1 MGYQNKTSEGEM
13 HPKTHKLRDAITF
26 ALVAGTTSVAGTGIA
41 VAQDSGQTATTLDR
55 VEVTGSRIRQVDAE
69 TSQPIL
75 VLDRQAIE
83 QSGRTSVAD
92 LLQTITTNGAPI
104 NTQVNNGGDGS
115 AGVDLRGLGSSRT
128 LVLVNGRRWVSSLGG
143 SVDLNTIPS
152 AMVERVEILKDGAS
166 SIYGSDAIAGVV
178 NLITRQDF
186 DGAEAHVYY
195 GQYSQGDGERTTAD
209 FTLGSSSDRGNI
221 VIGISHTDEKGVSA
235 ADRAI
240 SRDPVVGFG
249 SSQYSSF
256 SNFGQ
261 IWDLTVD
268 GTPTGDYDYWA
279 SIAGAEDPAVA
290 ERAGLNRIVVNPG
303 EDGRD
308 LANYHPFGTAD
319 AYNFAKDNYL
329 RTPNER
335 TSLYVQGRYDITDNV
350 SFVTDALYNERLSAQ
365 QLAGFPLGEGGY
377 LSDDQGLSPLSYYN
391 PTYGTAGQRE
401 LNWSRRLVE
410 QERFYEQDV
419 KTWHFYGGFQ
429 GTFDFADRF
438 FDWDVGYAFN
448 RNDQTDM
455 QIGDVN
461 MQALR
466 NATGASTIRDGQLV
480 CTTTVPDPTDPTGVR
495 QIHGATIEGCV
506 PFNPLSSPGEI
517 TQEQLNYI
525 LFTAKDKYQNTSKSY
540 TANISGDLFQMP
552 GGMAGFAA
560 GFEHRKESGY
570 DNPDAFVSAGL
581 SSGNARQPTSGGYD
595 LNDFYLELLLPV
607 LSDVPGAELLEFSVA
622 TRYSDYSNFG
632 ETTNS
637 KFGFK
642 WKPFEDLL
650 VRGNWAEGFRAPAIS
665 NLFGGA
671 AASYDSYGD
680 PCSADSPYFS
690 RPEVQQRCAAAGVPA
705 GFVQRTNSGPG
716 YNGQTPYPFNW
727 VSNVDLGPETA
738 TNKTLGFV
746 YSPGYL
752 TGFDVS
758 VDWWEISIENAIS
771 RPSATY
777 ILDQCFVEGDEG
789 FCDIAYGLGG
799 LTRDA
804 LGTINNFNRG
814 LLNLAQVEVEGFDVT
829 ARYRMPDT
837 AYGSFWLVW
846 DNSYISRYESRSTPE
861 GEWDNVVG
869 EYSQDAPTWRLRS
882 NLGVNWNLG
891 DFGASWTA
899 RYYSGLVESCPTF
912 ALSACS
918 DPDRRIDAGA
928 DPQNR
933 LPSTTYHDV
942 QVRYELPWNGTV
954 TVGVNNVF
962 DKDPPVSYQAFAN
975 SFDSQYDT
983 PGQFYYMEYR
993 QRF

>member
-1 MGYQNKTSEGEM
+1 MTL
-13 HPKTHKLRDAITF
+13 KTHKLRDAISF
-26 ALVAGTTSVAGTGIA
+26 ALVAGATA
-41 VAQDSGQTATTLDR
+41 VSGSAFAQDAAPADPQATTLDR
-55 VEVTGSRIRQVDAE
+55 IEVTGSRIRQVDAE

-75 VLDRQAIE
+75 VLDREAIE

-92 LLQTITTNGAPI
+92 LLQTISTNGAPI

-115 AGVDLRGLGSSRT
+115 AGVDLRGLGSART

-143 SVDLNTIPS
+143 TVDLNTIPS

-195 GQYSQGDGERTTAD
+195 GQYSEGDGGRTTAD
-209 FTLGSSSDRGNI
+209 FTLGSSSERGNL
-221 VIGISHTDEKGVSA
+221 VIGISHTDEKAVSA

-240 SRDPVVGFG
+240 SRDPVFGFG

-256 SNFGQ
+256 SNYGQ
-261 IWDLTVD
+261 IWDLIDAD
-268 GTPTGDYDYWA
+268 GNPTGDINEAD
-279 SIAGAEDPAVA
+279 SIE
-290 ERAGLNRIVVNPG
+290 NWVVNEG
-303 EDGRD
+303 ADGRNLD
-308 LANYHPFGTAD
+308 NYHPFGAAD
-319 AYNFAKDNYL
+319 AYNYAKDNYL

-335 TSLYVQGRYDITDNV
+335 TSLYVQGRYDITDTV
-350 SFVTDALYNERLSAQ
+350 AFVTDALYNERLSAQ
-365 QLAGFPLGEGGY
+365 QLAGFPLGEGNY
-377 LSDDQGLSPLSYYN
+377 LSGDQGLSADSYYN
-391 PTYGTAGQRE
+391 PTRGTANARE

-429 GTFDFADRF
+429 GSFNFADRF

-466 NATGASTIRDGQLV
+466 NATGASFMGDDGV
-480 CTTTVPDPTDPTGVR
+480 VYCGTPDAVID
-495 QIHGATIEGCV
+495 GCV

-517 TQEQLNYI
+517 TQDQLNYI

-540 TANISGDLFQMP
+540 TANISGDLFALP

-560 GFEHRKESGY
+560 GYEHRKESGY

-595 LNDFYLELLLPV
+595 LDDIYLELLLPV
-607 LSDVPGAELLEFSVA
+607 LSDVPGAQLLEFSVA

-632 ETTNS
+632 DTTNS

-642 WKPFEDLL
+642 WKPFDDLL

-680 PCSADSPYFS
+680 PCSTDSPYFS

-705 GFVQRTNSGPG
+705 DFVQRTNAGDG

-746 YSPGYL
+746 YSPGYFS
-752 TGFDVS
+752 GFDIS
-758 VDWWEISIENAIS
+758 VDWWEISIEGAIS

-799 LTRDA
+799 LTRDTF
-804 LGTINNFNRG
+804 GTINNFNRG
-814 LLNLAQVEVEGFDVT
+814 LLNLAEVEVEGFDVT
-829 ARYRMPDT
+829 ARYRLPQTD
-837 AYGSFWLVW
+837 YGSFMLVW
-846 DNSYISRYESRSTPE
+846 DNAYITRYESRSTPE

-882 NLGVNWNLG
+882 NLGLNWNYN

-918 DPDRRIDAGA
+918 DPDRRIEAGA

-942 QVRYELPWNGTV
+942 QVRYDLPWNSTV
-954 TVGVNNVF
+954 AIGVNNVF
-962 DKDPPVSYQAFAN
+962 DKDPPISFQAFAN
-975 SFDSQYDT
+975 SFDTQYDT

>member
-1 MGYQNKTSEGEM
+1 
-13 HPKTHKLRDAITF
+13 
-26 ALVAGTTSVAGTGIA
+26 
-41 VAQDSGQTATTLDR
+41 GQTATTLDR

-92 LLQTITTNGAPI
+92 LLQTITTNGAPL
-104 NTQVNNGGDGS
+104 NTQFNNGGDGS

-221 VIGISHTDEKGVSA
+221 VIGISHTDEKAVSA

-240 SRDPVVGFG
+240 SRDPVYGFG

-256 SNFGQ
+256 SNYGQ
-261 IWDLTVD
+261 IWDLIDAD
-268 GTPTGDYDYWA
+268 GNPTGDINEADT
-279 SIAGAEDPAVA
+279 VA
-290 ERAGLNRIVVNPG
+290 RWVVNDG
-303 EDGRD
+303 ADGRD
-308 LANYHPFGTAD
+308 LANYHPFGAAD

-365 QLAGFPLGEGGY
+365 QLAGFPLGEGNY
-377 LSDDQGLSPLSYYN
+377 LSGDQGLSADSYYN
-391 PTYGTAGQRE
+391 PTRGTANARE

-461 MQALR
+461 MQVLR
-466 NATGASTIRDGQLV
+466 TATGASFLGDDGV
-480 CTTTVPDPTDPTGVR
+480 VYCGTPDA
-495 QIHGATIEGCV
+495 IIEGCV

-607 LSDVPGAELLEFSVA
+607 LSDVPGAELLEFSAA
-622 TRYSDYSNFG
+622 TRYSYYSIFG

-642 WKPFEDLL
+642 WMPFEDLL

-665 NLFGGA
+665 NLYGGA

-680 PCSADSPYFS
+680 PCSA
-690 RPEVQQRCAAAGVPA
+690 
-705 GFVQRTNSGPG
+705 
-716 YNGQTPYPFNW
+716 
-727 VSNVDLGPETA
+727 
-738 TNKTLGFV
+738 
-746 YSPGYL
+746 
-752 TGFDVS
+752 
-758 VDWWEISIENAIS
+758 
-771 RPSATY
+771 
-777 ILDQCFVEGDEG
+777 
-789 FCDIAYGLGG
+789 
-799 LTRDA
+799 
-804 LGTINNFNRG
+804 
-814 LLNLAQVEVEGFDVT
+814 
-829 ARYRMPDT
+829 
-837 AYGSFWLVW
+837 
-846 DNSYISRYESRSTPE
+846 
-861 GEWDNVVG
+861 
-869 EYSQDAPTWRLRS
+869 
-882 NLGVNWNLG
+882 
-891 DFGASWTA
+891 
-899 RYYSGLVESCPTF
+899 
-912 ALSACS
+912 
-918 DPDRRIDAGA
+918 
-928 DPQNR
+928 
-933 LPSTTYHDV
+933 
-942 QVRYELPWNGTV
+942 
-954 TVGVNNVF
+954 
-962 DKDPPVSYQAFAN
+962 
-975 SFDSQYDT
+975 
-983 PGQFYYMEYR
+983 
-993 QRF
+993 